1 MPADGSKNLTSLA
14 DRTTEEQ
21 QTIATMGGKASGEAR
36 RRKKTLREMFE
47 AFGDA
52 KPNKVIVEQLAKVG
66 IEVGE
71 DETMMDC
78 LFKWAGVKSV
88 SKSTKMVDVL
98 KFFEVFGKYTGQE
111 PASKHELIG
120 SITPEQ
126 IQDVERRI
134 AAIGAGEGNGA
145 GGQENPIAD

>member
-1 MPADGSKNLTSLA
+1 MSDGHENLIPVTE
-14 DRTTEEQ
+14 RTKEEARALS
-21 QTIATMGGKASGEAR
+21 TLGGIKSGEAR

-78 LFKWAGVKSV
+78 LFKWAGVKTV

-98 KFFEVFGKYTGQE
+98 KFFEVFGRYTGQE

>member
-1 MPADGSKNLTSLA
+1 MADGHENLIPQNM
-14 DRTTEEQ
+14 RTKEEQ
-21 QTIATMGGKASGEAR
+21 SVIATMGGKASGETR

-52 KPNKVIVEQLAKVG
+52 RPNRVMVEQLAKVG

-126 IQDVERRI
+126 IQDVENRI
-134 AAIGAGEGNGA
+134 ATIGAGEDGNGQKDPTA
-145 GGQENPIAD
+145 N